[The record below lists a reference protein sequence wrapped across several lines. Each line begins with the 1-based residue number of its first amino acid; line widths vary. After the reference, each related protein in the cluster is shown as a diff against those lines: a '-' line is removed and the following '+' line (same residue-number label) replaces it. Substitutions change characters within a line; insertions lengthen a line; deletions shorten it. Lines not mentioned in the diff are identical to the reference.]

1 MENQTKKNVW
11 LFLSSVV
18 IFCGL
23 AVLGC
28 CIYNGLYKISQGE
41 RVVTVRG
48 LSEKEVKADKV
59 KIPIGF
65 FVSDN
70 NLDRLADKVKKTNE
84 IIVMFLKDNG
94 IDDSEIRMGTPNV
107 RENTYQGAT
116 VRYESNTTI
125 TVNTDKVEQALKI
138 IGSFSDLLSQG
149 VIVLQNEW
157 NLKPEF
163 IVSDLN
169 TIKPK
174 LITESMQMTIDET
187 NRRREKQLAYNEA
200 HGITP
205 QAIKKSFANVLSTA
219 PTVEK
224 DAYVAPETITLAAD
238 PVIQYMTPQALQK
251 SIDYTRRQ
259 MMDAAKEMN
268 FIEAAQLRDELIKLE
283 DQLKQMQ
290 LANS

>member
-174 LITESMQMTIDET
+174 LITESMQNAKLAGEQFAKDAGSELGKMKTAYQGQISIEDVDES
-187 NRRREKQLAYNEA
+187 
-200 HGITP
+200 TP
-205 QAIKKSFANVLSTA
+205 HIKKFRVVS
-219 PTVEK
+219 
-224 DAYVAPETITLAAD
+224 TITYYIVD
-238 PVIQYMTPQALQK
+238 
-251 SIDYTRRQ
+251 
-259 MMDAAKEMN
+259 
-268 FIEAAQLRDELIKLE
+268 
-283 DQLKQMQ
+283 
-290 LANS
+290 